1 MLRRKYKMPIVS
13 IGEDFYIIDDN
24 SSFVLE
30 ENDAAENIR
39 KSVAHLAK
47 IYREVI
53 VRYYMDGQS
62 VSKIANELNIPV
74 GTVKSRLYL
83 GRNQVK
89 KGIETME
96 KYSTQ
101 SYSPVTLNIGSSGM
115 PGINNEPH
123 SLLDK

>member
-1 MLRRKYKMPIVS
+1 MPIVS